1 MTAYAGHDEGQTCL
15 CMVTHRPHPLEL
27 HRHHVWPLYLGGP
40 DIEANIVWLCPSGHV
55 SCHELLRHMVRADRP
70 LTDHEL
76 RAMYD
81 VPVSEYAA
89 QLARDGF
96 NAYAAGR
103 GTHLEET
110 P

>member
-1 MTAYAGHDEGQTCL
+1 MSHDGGQTCR

-27 HRHHVWPLYLGGP
+27 HRHHVLPLYLGGS
-40 DIEANIVWLCPSGHV
+40 DTEDNIVWICPTGHSGI
-55 SCHELLRHMVRADRP
+55 HELLRHMVKADRP

-89 QLARDGF
+89 QVARAGF
-96 NAYAAGR
+96 TAYAAGR
-103 GTHLEET
+103 GTTTTQGELT
-110 P
+110 

>member
-1 MTAYAGHDEGQTCL
+1 MTRPAHDEGQTCL

-27 HRHHVWPLYLGGP
+27 HRHHRWPLYLGGS
-40 DIEANIVWLCPSGHV
+40 DDEANIVWLCPTAHANV
-55 SCHELLRHMVRADRP
+55 HELLRHMVKADRP

-76 RAMYD
+76 RAVYD

-89 QLARDGF
+89 RIARDGF
-96 NAYAAGR
+96 TAYAAGR
-103 GTHLEET
+103 GT